1 LFREPWKPQTRAG
14 AADARRDRGQ
24 SSPSQTASAGS
35 AKNSVSSRHSNG
47 LEQFFG
53 YIQGESGLNILD
65 FSGASQAN
73 ISFITNLGHKLY
85 AEDLLQTLDTAFG
98 EGDFYHNQSSPERIE
113 RFLRHS
119 LDFPENHFDGA
130 LVWDLLEYLSPP
142 LLKATVDRL
151 SGIVKPRSYLL
162 AIFHAEERA
171 ELVSTYSYR
180 IADAGTLLL
189 SLRGM
194 RKPAQLFNNRAVEK
208 LFQSFE
214 SVKFFLTRDHLREV
228 VVKR

>member
-1 LFREPWKPQTRAG
+1 MFREPWKFQMRAG
-14 AADARRDRGQ
+14 TATAPRGAGQ
-24 SSPSQTASAGS
+24 LPPSRTAQPRCAG
-35 AKNSVSSRHSNG
+35 NSVCSRHSNG

-53 YIQGESGLNILD
+53 YIQGERGLNILD

-73 ISFITNLGHKLY
+73 IGFITNLGHKLY
-85 AEDLLQTLDTAFG
+85 AEDLLETLDTAFG
-98 EGDFYHNQSSPERIE
+98 GGEFFLNQSSPERIE

-119 LDFPENHFDGA
+119 LEFPENHFHGA

-142 LLKATVDRL
+142 LLKAAVDRL
-151 SGIVKPRSYLL
+151 ARILKPRSYLL

-171 ELVSTYSYR
+171 EVVPTYFYR
-180 IADAGTLLL
+180 IADARTLLL

-194 RKPAQLFNNRAVEK
+194 RKPAQLFNNRAVER